1 VLGPEAYQEIIA
13 NGTFDKLRL
22 NSLFGDGSWIEVS
35 DLDHVRA
42 VMQKEMVPVRW
53 QAGDILVVDNMLA
66 CHGRMPFSGPR
77 KILLA
82 MA

>member
-1 VLGPEAYQEIIA
+1 
-13 NGTFDKLRL
+13 
-22 NSLFGDGSWIEVS
+22 
-35 DLDHVRA
+35 
-42 VMQKEMVPVRW
+42 VPVPW